1 MKIVKQGLTLS
12 DNDLHIIDVAVVTKM
27 MKNRLVVEF
36 NEEPDLDSLDFSGC
50 TGFHYI
56 KSLGKKLYQFW
67 FEETKDFDTFYAN
80 IIAYKMS
87 IDNSDK

>member
-36 NEEPDLDSLDFSGC
+36 NEEPEKIGILS
-50 TGFHYI
+50 
-56 KSLGKKLYQFW
+56 
-67 FEETKDFDTFYAN
+67 
-80 IIAYKMS
+80 
-87 IDNSDK
+87 